1 MNALIGL
8 ILLIVVALI
17 GWGIATLKYKALPF
31 TKSKEEIKAEE
42 VADEKLKQD
51 GYNEMTIKDVVRTI
65 SAKGYKAV

>member
-8 ILLIVVALI
+8 ILLIAVGLI